1 MLNPRKVAV
10 IGCGFVGASIAFS
23 LMQTRLFSEMVL
35 LDANQAKAEGEAM
48 DLSHGLPYASEM
60 DLYAGT
66 YQDLADSALTIITAG
81 ANQKPGESR
90 LNLIERNVK
99 ILQAI
104 IPQIT
109 ATSFEGILMVVSNPV
124 DILTYEAQRI
134 SGYPIH
140 RVIGSG
146 TVLDTARLK
155 YLLSRFL
162 KVDSR
167 NVHAMI
173 IGEHGDSELAVWSRT
188 NISGIDLADFCKIR
202 GHQNYE
208 AEMEHIYKEV
218 RNGAYEIISRKGATY
233 YCAGPA
239 GRFAGVHRA
248 PGHLWP
254 EGSGPQHPG
263 SAGQRWRGA
272 CVGDATERGGASGA
286 PRVCPPAP
294 AGHSRSARQKF
305 GLIRSNVGLLPT
317 TCWNKPTVF
326 INFSQYVAE
335 SGS

>member
-140 RVIGSG
+140 RVIGC
-146 TVLDTARLK
+146 
-155 YLLSRFL
+155 LLYTSPSPR
-162 KVDSR
+162 DS
-167 NVHAMI
+167 
-173 IGEHGDSELAVWSRT
+173 
-188 NISGIDLADFCKIR
+188 
-202 GHQNYE
+202 
-208 AEMEHIYKEV
+208 
-218 RNGAYEIISRKGATY
+218 
-233 YCAGPA
+233 
-239 GRFAGVHRA
+239 
-248 PGHLWP
+248 
-254 EGSGPQHPG
+254 
-263 SAGQRWRGA
+263 
-272 CVGDATERGGASGA
+272 
-286 PRVCPPAP
+286 
-294 AGHSRSARQKF
+294 
-305 GLIRSNVGLLPT
+305 
-317 TCWNKPTVF
+317 
-326 INFSQYVAE
+326 
-335 SGS
+335 